1 MPRLWPRSTNVVW
14 KALNL
19 AEMAV
24 SEEEHQIVNWR
35 CLPGSRDT

>member
-1 MPRLWPRSTNVVW
+1 MPRLWPRSTNVAR

-24 SEEEHQIVNWR
+24 SEEHQIVYWCR
-35 CLPGSRDT
+35 LPGSRDT